1 MTNMLNAHC
10 DLPTCEQPEIVPDS
24 VPVVPSLLD
33 EYRRVF
39 EEFGAKFVRQEDG
52 VNHKRDYYR
61 GSEISGCIVIWPD
74 CEHRIIVEIGKVELC
89 GFLRLSDLPRF
100 KAAIR
105 AALETP

>member
-1 MTNMLNAHC
+1 MLNAYC
-10 DLPTCEQPEIVPDS
+10 DLPASEQPEIVPDS

-52 VNHKRDYYR
+52 ENHKRDYYR
-61 GSEISGCIVIWPD
+61 GSGISGYIVIWPD
-74 CEHRIIVEIGKVELC
+74 GKHRIIVEIGKVELG
-89 GFLRLSDLPRF
+89 GFLKMSDLPRF